1 MTTNDA
7 VGSAGM
13 IHALRRNQA
22 TAPSALHHVD
32 LVKVD
37 RLPVAV
43 DQEHDGQTDSHLG
56 GGHGDDEQ
64 GKDLTCHRV
73 VEGPEGEEVDV
84 DRVEDQLDGHE
95 NQNAIFSGQDS
106 VD

>member
-43 DQEHDGQTDSHLG
+43 DQQHDGQADSDFG
-56 GGHGDDEQ
+56 GGHGDDKQ
-64 GKDLTCHRV
+64 SKDLTCHGV
-73 VEGPEGEEVDV
+73 VEGPEGKKVDV
-84 DRVEDQLDGHE
+84 DRVEDQLDRHE
-95 NQNAIFSGQDS
+95 DQDA
-106 VD
+106 